1 MTVGNIS
8 EVGILPAY
16 SMNLTVATLGIVLE
30 SKAVPAP
37 APGLVQGSG
46 GGWN

>member
-8 EVGILPAY
+8 EVGILPAS
-16 SMNLTVATLGIVLE
+16 SMNLTVAILGTVLE

-37 APGLVQGSG
+37 APGLVQESG
-46 GGWN
+46 EGWN